1 MQISSQ
7 GHTHAHMHMH
17 TRTILDSTSVGSQ
30 PPQAHREGVDLDPVL
45 HNLQAVLSPESSAGR
60 KQLKS
65 SSLL

>member
-1 MQISSQ
+1 
-7 GHTHAHMHMH
+7 MHMH

-45 HNLQAVLSPESSAGR
+45 QNLQAVLSPESSAGR

-65 SSLL
+65 SSLQ